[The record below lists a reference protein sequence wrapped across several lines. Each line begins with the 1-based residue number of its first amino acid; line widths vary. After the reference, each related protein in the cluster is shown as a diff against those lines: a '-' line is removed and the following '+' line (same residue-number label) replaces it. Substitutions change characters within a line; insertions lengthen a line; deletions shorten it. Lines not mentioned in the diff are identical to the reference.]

1 MGLTKDGKLFQLG
14 YHAEQKTI
22 AFANLDYTFTMI
34 QASLDGNSL
43 VGISSN
49 NVHIVHW
56 EFGHDH
62 VCLDQPFDVL
72 RLPQPLEVVKVQ
84 AGQGHFMLLTK
95 GGDVYTWSIAN
106 IGQAGTLTRMST
118 PYEEMT
124 VTSVPTVVAP
134 LKGIKVTDIACGGC
148 PLTGDSFNLALTDS
162 GVVYSWGDGDFG
174 KLGRGGSD
182 GSKTPRVVDKLQGMN
197 VEKIYAGG
205 QFSAALCKNGALY
218 TWGKGNSFRLGHGS
232 EEHVRYPKM
241 VEALLG
247 KRIAH
252 VAPGHYNMVIVTEDH
267 QVIGWGAND
276 FGQLGAN
283 NPSVF
288 THPTFV
294 AKLDSD
300 LSGLCC
306 GPQVLLAWTGMPELE
321 ILMEDKIPFVLD
333 PNEEAL
339 RYGT

>member
-1 MGLTKDGKLFQLG
+1 
-14 YHAEQKTI
+14 
-22 AFANLDYTFTMI
+22 
-34 QASLDGNSL
+34 
-43 VGISSN
+43 
-49 NVHIVHW
+49 
-56 EFGHDH
+56 
-62 VCLDQPFDVL
+62 
-72 RLPQPLEVVKVQ
+72 
-84 AGQGHFMLLTK
+84 
-95 GGDVYTWSIAN
+95 
-106 IGQAGTLTRMST
+106 
-118 PYEEMT
+118 
-124 VTSVPTVVAP
+124 
-134 LKGIKVTDIACGGC
+134 
-148 PLTGDSFNLALTDS
+148 
-162 GVVYSWGDGDFG
+162 
-174 KLGRGGSD
+174 
-182 GSKTPRVVDKLQGMN
+182 
-197 VEKIYAGG
+197 
-205 QFSAALCKNGALY
+205 
-218 TWGKGNSFRLGHGS
+218 
-232 EEHVRYPKM
+232 M

-339 RYGT
+339 RYVHIAQCVSYENLLSPL